1 MNDLSSTVGLMR
13 RELRDAHAVL
23 SRLDHQ
29 TRKLFEPARRK
40 QKKAAEGPLHLDG
53 SSIWLRPGPVS
64 QGVPPLP
71 CLRPYREII
80 GSLSAQGCSA
90 GHTVD
95 TKEPPEQF
103 AVHPP
108 HLAPPTEPRIPWL
121 AAYGLALPVGPIK
134 LVLLLFYRKPR
145 QQGRNIAS
153 NSRLFPFSSLAVP
166 SLGWAQRK
174 AEALPLLWAID
185 TCIRT

>member
-1 MNDLSSTVGLMR
+1 MPCCRASTTR
-13 RELRDAHAVL
+13 PANCSNRCAA
-23 SRLDHQ
+23 SR
-29 TRKLFEPARRK
+29 
-40 QKKAAEGPLHLDG
+40 KKPPKALHLDG
-53 SSIWLRPGPVS
+53 FSIWLRTGPVS

-71 CLRPYREII
+71 CLRPYHEII

-95 TKEPPEQF
+95 TKEPPEEL
-103 AVHPP
+103 AVHSPYW
-108 HLAPPTEPRIPWL
+108 HRRLNRASVARSLWV
-121 AAYGLALPVGPIK
+121 GLPVGPIK
-134 LVLLLFYRKPR
+134 LVLLLLYRKPR
-145 QQGRNIAS
+145 QQGRNRNIAS

-166 SLGWAQRK
+166 PLGWAQRK

>member
-13 RELRDAHAVL
+13 RELRDARAVL

-80 GSLSAQGCSA
+80 GSLSGQGCSA

-95 TKEPPEQF
+95 TKEPPEEL

-108 HLAPPTEPRIPWL
+108 YWHRRLNR
-121 AAYGLALPVGPIK
+121 
-134 LVLLLFYRKPR
+134 
-145 QQGRNIAS
+145 S
-153 NSRLFPFSSLAVP
+153 SRGSQLMGWP
-166 SLGWAQRK
+166 SLTLATQQWCDAVAWGVGSMT
-174 AEALPLLWAID
+174 LLIE
-185 TCIRT
+185 